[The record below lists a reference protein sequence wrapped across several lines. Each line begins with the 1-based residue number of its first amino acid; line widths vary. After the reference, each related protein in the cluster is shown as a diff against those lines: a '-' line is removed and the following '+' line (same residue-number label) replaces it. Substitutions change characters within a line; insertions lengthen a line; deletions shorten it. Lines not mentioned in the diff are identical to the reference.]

1 MRAAPPEDQLRRGLA
16 ARLRHCCVTER
27 DTTRRFRARNIAVA
41 GGSSERKVVD
51 ISRFHSLIVSI
62 HVIGVILF
70 VVAHAVSAV
79 VVFLVQRQRDP
90 ARLRRLLTLSR
101 QSLLVA
107 LIGLAGWFLGGILA
121 GFSGNW
127 WATGRY
133 WIWASLVLAVIL
145 IGIMTPMGRI
155 YLNRV
160 REAVGIDPKTGA
172 VDSSKQVDPVA
183 VEAAVTSGQPVLLAV
198 LGIGGL
204 AILYWLMVAK
214 PF

>member
-1 MRAAPPEDQLRRGLA
+1 MREQLL
-16 ARLRHCCVTER
+16 
-27 DTTRRFRARNIAVA
+27 
-41 GGSSERKVVD
+41 D

-62 HVIGVILF
+62 HLLGVILF

-79 VVFLVQRQRDP
+79 VVLLVRRERDP
-90 ARLRRLLTLSR
+90 VKLRRFLTLSR

-107 LIGLAGWFLGGILA
+107 LIGLAAWFLSGILA

-127 WATGRY
+127 WTIGRY
-133 WIWASLVLAVIL
+133 WIWASLVLAVAL
-145 IGIMTPMGRI
+145 IGLMTPMGRI

-172 VDSSKQVDPVA
+172 VDSSKQVDSAA
-183 VEAAVTSGQPVLLAV
+183 VEAAVASGRPILLTVLGTVGLAV
-198 LGIGGL
+198 LV
-204 AILYWLMVAK
+204 WLMMAK